1 MPKIVVFGA
10 TGYTG
15 RLTAEA
21 LIAQGDSPVLAGR
34 DAAALATLAAELGG
48 AATAVADV
56 ADPASVTALLERGD
70 VLVTTVGPFLRHGGP
85 ALAAALAAGAHYLD
99 STGEGPF
106 VRTVFD
112 HDEQAR
118 AAGVALLTALGFD
131 YVPGNLAAGLA
142 LREAPSAVRVDVGY
156 FMDGPATSG
165 GTRASVAGMLF
176 ERGFA
181 LRDGNVVTE
190 PAAAHLRDFDVA
202 GKPRTAVSIPGS
214 EHFALP
220 RTHPNLRSI
229 DVFLGLPPVAA
240 HGLRLGSRLAATG
253 GATPAAETRTRIRTD
268 ANRQGLH
275 RRPRRPHPRPHPRLG
290 RRRSLRRL
298 RPPPGLGRP
307 HRRRPL
313 RIHRPP
319 AGLGRTRGPERRPA
333 HHRRSGPGRGI
344 RPGRP
349 ARRRRRSRLDPH
361 GLMGARQQKG
371 PVKTGPDLVFL
382 GARYW
387 D

>member
-70 VLVTTVGPFLRHGGP
+70 VLVTTVGPFLRYGGP
-85 ALAAALAAGAHYLD
+85 ALAAALAGGAHYLD

-181 LRDGNVVTE
+181 LRDGKVVTE

-229 DVFLGLPPVAA
+229 DVFLGLPSVAA
-240 HGLRLGSRLAATG
+240 HGMRLGSRLAATAAQLPPLKHGLEAALARIVKGSTG
-253 GATPAAETRTRIRTD
+253 GPDARTR
-268 ANRQGLH
+268 A
-275 RRPRRPHPRPHPRLG
+275 
-290 RRRSLRRL
+290 
-298 RPPPGLGRP
+298 
-307 HRRRPL
+307 
-313 RIHRPP
+313 
-319 AGLGRTRGPERRPA
+319 RTRGWAVAEAYDASDHLLASVTLTGGDPYDFTA
-333 HHRRSGPGRGI
+333 HLLAWAAHT
-344 RPGRP
+344 
-349 ARRRRRSRLDPH
+349 ALND
-361 GLMGARQQKG
+361 GLLTTGALG
-371 PVKTGPDLVFL
+371 PVAAFGLDALHAAVDEAGWTRMG
-382 GARYW
+382 
-387 D
+387 

>member
-56 ADPASVTALLERGD
+56 ADPAAVTALLERGD
-70 VLVTTVGPFLRHGGP
+70 VLVTTVGPFLRYGGP

-118 AAGVALLTALGFD
+118 AAGVALLTAFGFD

-142 LREAPSAVRVDVGY
+142 LRDAPSAVRVDVGY
-156 FMDGPATSG
+156 FMDGPVTSG

-176 ERGFA
+176 ERAFA
-181 LRDGNVVTE
+181 LRDGKVVTE

-240 HGLRLGSRLAATG
+240 HGLRIGSRLAATAARLPPLKHGLESALARIVKGSTG
-253 GATPAAETRTRIRTD
+253 GPDARTR
-268 ANRQGLH
+268 A
-275 RRPRRPHPRPHPRLG
+275 
-290 RRRSLRRL
+290 
-298 RPPPGLGRP
+298 
-307 HRRRPL
+307 
-313 RIHRPP
+313 
-319 AGLGRTRGPERRPA
+319 RTRGWAVAEAYDASDHLLASVTLTGGDPYEFTARLLAWAA
-333 HHRRSGPGRGI
+333 HAALNGGLLTTGALGSVEAFG
-344 RPGRP
+344 
-349 ARRRRRSRLDPH
+349 LDALH
-361 GLMGARQQKG
+361 AAFAEAGWTR
-371 PVKTGPDLVFL
+371 TS
-382 GARYW
+382 
-387 D
+387 